1 MSKVLR
7 GLVKEKL
14 AVQAI
19 VCGDDQDGL
28 AHDYRTFNCGPEVDI
43 GQFPISQPP
52 ENHAYMSR
60 IQDDETIGIPP

>member
-1 MSKVLR
+1 MSKFLQ

-28 AHDYRTFNCGPEVDI
+28 AHDYRTFNCGPEI
-43 GQFPISQPP
+43 GVGRASDFK
-52 ENHAYMSR
+52 AA
-60 IQDDETIGIPP
+60 